1 MANVSGRFEK
11 QEYSQNSENTVTVVS
26 SVMSGFKKASP
37 LQKGLFW
44 GITLSFTALVSA
56 TVGAA
61 VALISPLPAPIGA
74 IFQKTT
80 FPNQTDILEAQAWN
94 SLINQ
99 QLSRPVNILVMGIDR
114 VLDAKN
120 GDDVF
125 KGRSDTMLL
134 VRFDPSDKTVRMLSI
149 PRDSRVRIPG
159 HGFTKINDANVHG
172 GPTLAAEVV
181 SNTLG
186 DVTVDRYVRVTTDAF
201 KELVD
206 LVGGVEVYV
215 PERMYHKDVTQKL
228 EIDLQEGW
236 QNLNGD
242 QAEQFARFR
251 NQQYGDIGRVQRQQ
265 ILLKAL
271 QQKIFSPTILPSL
284 PKAVQVLQQYIDT
297 NLSVEEMLAI
307 ANFGREIKRDDLRM
321 ILLPGRF
328 NSLEEYDGRSYWI
341 LNRREIRTIVA
352 NNFTDNYSQGET
364 SVYSLRIAIQNA
376 THTKGLARRT
386 RNYLAKQGYTNVYIS
401 DDSSQKL
408 ETTAI
413 IAQKGDIHSANLLK
427 NQLGIGKVESSS
439 TGALDSDLTI
449 RVGDDVAQFFDA
461 QQ

>member
-1 MANVSGRFEK
+1 MANVSGRFDK
-11 QEYSQNSENTVTVVS
+11 QEYNHNTENTVTVVNP
-26 SVMSGFKKASP
+26 VMSGLKKASP
-37 LQKGLFW
+37 FQKGLFW
-44 GITLSFTALVSA
+44 GIALSFTALASA
-56 TVGAA
+56 TIGAA

-74 IFQKTT
+74 IFQKTA
-80 FPNQTDILEAQAWN
+80 FPTQTEILEDQAWN

-114 VLDAKN
+114 VLDAKTS
-120 GDDVF
+120 DDLF

-186 DVTVDRYVRVTTDAF
+186 EVKIDRYVRVTTDAF
-201 KELVD
+201 TELVN
-206 LVGGVEVYV
+206 LVGGVQVYV

-236 QNLNGD
+236 QTLNGD

-284 PKAVQVLQQYIDT
+284 PQAVQVLQQYIDT
-297 NLSVEEMLAI
+297 NLTVEEMLAI
-307 ANFGREIKRDDLRM
+307 ANFGREIQQDDLRM

-341 LNRREIRTIVA
+341 LNRQEIKTIVA
-352 NNFTDNYSQGET
+352 NNFTDNHSTSET
-364 SVYSLRIAIQNA
+364 SVYNLRIAVQNA
-376 THTKGLARRT
+376 TNTKGLARRT

-401 DDSSQKL
+401 DDSHQKL
-408 ETTAI
+408 EKTEI
-413 IAQKGDIHSANLLK
+413 IVQRGDIQSANALK
-427 NQLGIGKVESSS
+427 NQLGIGRVESSS

-449 RVGDDVAQFFDA
+449 RLGDDAAQSFND

>member
-1 MANVSGRFEK
+1 
-11 QEYSQNSENTVTVVS
+11 
-26 SVMSGFKKASP
+26 
-37 LQKGLFW
+37 
-44 GITLSFTALVSA
+44 
-56 TVGAA
+56 
-61 VALISPLPAPIGA
+61 
-74 IFQKTT
+74 
-80 FPNQTDILEAQAWN
+80 
-94 SLINQ
+94 
-99 QLSRPVNILVMGIDR
+99 
-114 VLDAKN
+114 
-120 GDDVF
+120 
-125 KGRSDTMLL
+125 
-134 VRFDPSDKTVRMLSI
+134 MLSI

-186 DVTVDRYVRVTTDAF
+186 EVKVDRYVRVTTDAF
-201 KELVD
+201 TELVN
-206 LVGGVEVYV
+206 LVGGVQVYV

-236 QNLNGD
+236 QTLNGD

-284 PKAVQVLQQYIDT
+284 PQAVQVLQQYIDT
-297 NLSVEEMLAI
+297 NLTVEEMLAI
-307 ANFGREIKRDDLRM
+307 ANFGREIQQDDLRM

-341 LNRREIRTIVA
+341 LNRREIKTIVA
-352 NNFTDNYSQGET
+352 NNFTDNHSTSET
-364 SVYSLRIAIQNA
+364 SVYNLRIAVQNA
-376 THTKGLARRT
+376 TNTKGLARRT
-386 RNYLAKQGYTNVYIS
+386 SNYLAKQGYTNVYIS
-401 DDSSQKL
+401 DDSHQKL
-408 ETTAI
+408 EKTEI
-413 IAQKGDIHSANLLK
+413 IVQKGDVQSANTLK
-427 NQLGIGKVESSS
+427 NKLGIGRVESSS

-449 RVGDDVAQFFDA
+449 RLGDDASQFFNG

>member
-1 MANVSGRFEK
+1 
-11 QEYSQNSENTVTVVS
+11 
-26 SVMSGFKKASP
+26 
-37 LQKGLFW
+37 
-44 GITLSFTALVSA
+44 
-56 TVGAA
+56 
-61 VALISPLPAPIGA
+61 
-74 IFQKTT
+74 
-80 FPNQTDILEAQAWN
+80 
-94 SLINQ
+94 
-99 QLSRPVNILVMGIDR
+99 
-114 VLDAKN
+114 
-120 GDDVF
+120 
-125 KGRSDTMLL
+125 
-134 VRFDPSDKTVRMLSI
+134 
-149 PRDSRVRIPG
+149 
-159 HGFTKINDANVHG
+159 
-172 GPTLAAEVV
+172 
-181 SNTLG
+181 
-186 DVTVDRYVRVTTDAF
+186 
-201 KELVD
+201 
-206 LVGGVEVYV
+206 
-215 PERMYHKDVTQKL
+215 MYHKDVTQKL

-251 NQQYGDIGRVQRQQ
+251 NPQYGDIGRVQRQQ

-307 ANFGREIKRDDLRM
+307 ANFGREIKQDDLRM

-328 NSLEEYDGRSYWI
+328 NNLEEYDGRSYWI

-352 NNFTDNYSQGET
+352 NNFTDNYTGGET

-386 RNYLAKQGYTNVYIS
+386 RNYLAKRGYTNVYIS

-413 IAQKGDIHSANLLK
+413 IAQKGDIQSANLLK

-449 RVGDDVAQFFDA
+449 RVGDDVAQFLDA

>member
-11 QEYSQNSENTVTVVS
+11 QEYSQNSENTVAVAS
-26 SVMSGFKKASP
+26 SVMSGLKKASP
-37 LQKGLFW
+37 LKKGLFW

-56 TVGAA
+56 TVGAT

-74 IFQKTT
+74 IFQKTS
-80 FPNQTDILEAQAWN
+80 FPRRTDILEVQAWN

-134 VRFDPSDKTVRMLSI
+134 VRFDPRDKTVRMLSI

-181 SNTLG
+181 TNTLG
-186 DVTVDRYVRVTTDAF
+186 DVTIDRYVRVTTDAF

-251 NQQYGDIGRVQRQQ
+251 NPQYGDIGRVQRQQ

-271 QQKIFSPTILPSL
+271 QKKIFSPTILPSL

-307 ANFGREIKRDDLRM
+307 ANFGQETKQDDLRM

-352 NNFTDNYSQGET
+352 NNFTDNYAGGET

-386 RNYLAKQGYTNVYIS
+386 RDYLAKRGYTNVYIS

-413 IAQKGDIHSANLLK
+413 IAQKGDIQSANLLK

-449 RVGDDVAQFFDA
+449 RVGDDVAQFLDT

>member
-1 MANVSGRFEK
+1 
-11 QEYSQNSENTVTVVS
+11 
-26 SVMSGFKKASP
+26 
-37 LQKGLFW
+37 
-44 GITLSFTALVSA
+44 
-56 TVGAA
+56 
-61 VALISPLPAPIGA
+61 
-74 IFQKTT
+74 
-80 FPNQTDILEAQAWN
+80 
-94 SLINQ
+94 
-99 QLSRPVNILVMGIDR
+99 MGIDR

-120 GDDVF
+120 SDDVF

-181 SNTLG
+181 TNTLG
-186 DVTVDRYVRVTTDAF
+186 DVTIDRYVRVTTDAF

-251 NQQYGDIGRVQRQQ
+251 NPQYGDIGRVQRQQ

-271 QQKIFSPTILPSL
+271 QKKIFSPTILPSL

-307 ANFGREIKRDDLRM
+307 ANFGREIKQDNLRM

-352 NNFTDNYSQGET
+352 NNFTDNHAGGET
-364 SVYSLRIAIQNA
+364 SVYSLGIAIQNA
-376 THTKGLARRT
+376 TNTKGLARRT
-386 RNYLAKQGYTNVYIS
+386 RDYLAKQGYTNVYIS

-413 IAQKGDIHSANLLK
+413 IAQKGDIQSANLLK

-449 RVGDDVAQFFDA
+449 RVGDDVAQFLDA

>member
-1 MANVSGRFEK
+1 MANVSGRFQK
-11 QEYSQNSENTVTVVS
+11 QEYSQNSENTVAVVS
-26 SVMSGFKKASP
+26 SVMSGLKKASP

-74 IFQKTT
+74 IFQKTS
-80 FPNQTDILEAQAWN
+80 FPTQTDILEDQAWN

-120 GDDVF
+120 SDDVF

-149 PRDSRVRIPG
+149 PRDSR
-159 HGFTKINDANVHG
+159 
-172 GPTLAAEVV
+172 
-181 SNTLG
+181 G

-251 NQQYGDIGRVQRQQ
+251 NPQYGDIGRVQRQQ

-307 ANFGREIKRDDLRM
+307 ANFGREIKQDDLRM

-328 NSLEEYDGRSYWI
+328 NNLEEYDGRSYWI

-352 NNFTDNYSQGET
+352 NNFTDNYGGGET

-413 IAQKGDIHSANLLK
+413 IAQKGDVQSANLLK

-449 RVGDDVAQFFDA
+449 RVGDDVSQFFDA

>member
-1 MANVSGRFEK
+1 
-11 QEYSQNSENTVTVVS
+11 
-26 SVMSGFKKASP
+26 
-37 LQKGLFW
+37 
-44 GITLSFTALVSA
+44 
-56 TVGAA
+56 
-61 VALISPLPAPIGA
+61 
-74 IFQKTT
+74 
-80 FPNQTDILEAQAWN
+80 
-94 SLINQ
+94 
-99 QLSRPVNILVMGIDR
+99 MGIDR

-215 PERMYHKDVTQKL
+215 PERMYHK
-228 EIDLQEGW
+228 E
-236 QNLNGD
+236 
-242 QAEQFARFR
+242 
-251 NQQYGDIGRVQRQQ
+251 
-265 ILLKAL
+265 
-271 QQKIFSPTILPSL
+271 KIFSPTILPSL

-307 ANFGREIKRDDLRM
+307 ANFGREIKQDDLRM

-352 NNFTDNYSQGET
+352 NNFTDNYGGGET

-386 RNYLAKQGYTNVYIS
+386 RNYLAKRGYTNVYIS

-413 IAQKGDIHSANLLK
+413 IAQKGDIQSANLLK

-449 RVGDDVAQFFDA
+449 RVGDDVAQFLDA

>member
-11 QEYSQNSENTVTVVS
+11 QEYSQNSENTLTVVS
-26 SVMSGFKKASP
+26 SVMSGLKKASP
-37 LQKGLFW
+37 LQKG
-44 GITLSFTALVSA
+44 
-56 TVGAA
+56 
-61 VALISPLPAPIGA
+61 LISPLPAPIGA

-80 FPNQTDILEAQAWN
+80 FPTQTDILEAQAWN

-206 LVGGVEVYV
+206 
-215 PERMYHKDVTQKL
+215 KDVTQKL

-307 ANFGREIKRDDLRM
+307 ANFGREIKQDDLRM

-352 NNFTDNYSQGET
+352 NNFTDNYSRGET
-364 SVYSLRIAIQNA
+364 SIYSLRIAIQNA

-413 IAQKGDIHSANLLK
+413 IAQKGDIQSANLLK

-449 RVGDDVAQFFDA
+449 RVGDDVAQFLDA